1 MSSVSFLVSKD
12 MVRSIKVPTAD
23 GKLVTEHTIKVP
35 ATNIELSEIKDNN
48 NPRSHQDDQLS
59 GRVVNDI
66 IHTLEEQPANF
77 VTYNKGAVVVGSEC
91 VVEDK
96 GSMVEVTIKM
106 PQDENKKDKRALHG
120 ACDGATSM
128 AIVKRWQK
136 SSKVFAFEQDPEFRK
151 ACIKQYPK
159 LATVIL
165 DASKDDY
172 EQASD
177 EDQILIGELVN
188 IKDVPK
194 WITDYTNLN
203 QLLIPITVYSG
214 NVSEEFITG
223 LCEARNTNKPV
234 SKSSMADFK
243 KDFDIIK
250 NTLRHESYGDNI
262 AYEENSPNDIK
273 VERIIQI
280 MNGFRR
286 PYVGRATSI
295 VAGNPTQSYS
305 SKGSLIGLFSTNND
319 NNARDQFEELTDIMP
334 DLLKL
339 FDIIR
344 RDMPTVYNGNGGKS
358 GALGKAKKG
367 ADIAEKNLP
376 FITSQTEENLFFLGE
391 TCKRH
396 TNLGVLFPVLFAF
409 RALVGFDPT
418 ANKAVWETDPFE
430 FWNTNK
436 SVLVDCVMTK
446 LKDELNLD
454 PQMCGKSAGTYQQL
468 RDRAR
473 LLFLDAVREAI

>member
-1 MSSVSFLVSKD
+1 MYQKNSSPDSVKPEILTSLLAKAAWLTSKKISILSKILSD
-12 MVRSIKVPTAD
+12 M
-23 GKLVTEHTIKVP
+23 
-35 ATNIELSEIKDNN
+35 
-48 NPRSHQDDQLS
+48 
-59 GRVVNDI
+59 
-66 IHTLEEQPANF
+66 
-77 VTYNKGAVVVGSEC
+77 
-91 VVEDK
+91 
-96 GSMVEVTIKM
+96 
-106 PQDENKKDKRALHG
+106 RA
-120 ACDGATSM
+120 M
-128 AIVKRWQK
+128 AII
-136 SSKVFAFEQDPEFRK
+136 S
-151 ACIKQYPK
+151 
-159 LATVIL
+159 LT
-165 DASKDDY
+165 
-172 EQASD
+172 
-177 EDQILIGELVN
+177 
-188 IKDVPK
+188 
-194 WITDYTNLN
+194 
-203 QLLIPITVYSG
+203 
-214 NVSEEFITG
+214 
-223 LCEARNTNKPV
+223 
-234 SKSSMADFK
+234 K
-243 KDFDIIK
+243 K
-250 NTLRHESYGDNI
+250 I
-262 AYEENSPNDIK
+262 AP
-273 VERIIQI
+273 
-280 MNGFRR
+280 
-286 PYVGRATSI
+286 TSI

-344 RDMPTVYNGNGGKS
+344 RDMPTVYDGNGGKS

-367 ADIAEKNLP
+367 ADIPEKNLP

-446 LKDELNLD
+446 LKHELNLD